1 MSRVIRAFYL
11 DNNRTTAIAIIL
23 EVQRVCAAN
32 GVKPPSHMTIRA
44 RIRHFRQQTTRP
56 NKAH

>member
-32 GVKPPSHMTIRA
+32 GVKPPQPHDHPRSNQAFPAANH
-44 RIRHFRQQTTRP
+44 
-56 NKAH
+56 